1 MRIVWLASYPKSG
14 NTWVRFLVYALLYG
28 PPKQSIDVSRRIPDL
43 HRKIPFHPPES
54 GALFAKTH
62 LALSDHHPKL
72 AETERAVHILRHP
85 KDVLLSALNYRRLNG
100 ATEAELPS
108 RTYAESFIRAGG
120 DPMWAQQGH
129 GTWVSHAESWTST
142 DRFPVLTVRYEDLK
156 ADAGAGLR
164 TIAEFCSID
173 ADDAR
178 IAAAVKAASFDQL
191 RALEVREKASPPKA
205 QPAERLFVGDRSAA
219 RAGHFF
225 MNAGKTGQTLDP
237 IAPGLDAMFDKA
249 FADALARFGYAG

>member
-14 NTWVRFLVYALLYG
+14 NTWVRFLVYTLLHG

-43 HRKIPFHPPES
+43 HRRIPFAPPES
-54 GALFAKTH
+54 GPLFAKTH
-62 LALSDHHPKL
+62 LALSERHPKL
-72 AETERAVHILRHP
+72 AETERAVHIIRHP

-100 ATEAELPS
+100 ATEVELSS
-108 RTYAESFIRAGG
+108 RGYAESFIKAGG
-120 DPMWAQQGH
+120 DPAWAQQGH
-129 GTWVSHAESWTST
+129 GTWASHAESWTAT

-156 ADAGAGLR
+156 ADAAAGLR

-178 IAAAVKAASFDQL
+178 IAAAVRAASFDAL

-205 QPAERLFVGDRSAA
+205 QPAERLFVGTRDAA
-219 RAGHFF
+219 KGGRFF

-237 IAPGLDAMFDKA
+237 IAPGLDAAFDAA
-249 FADALARFGYAG
+249 FGEALARHGYGG